1 MLSVL
6 MAIEAGHRPVPPPGR
21 AEEDLA
27 TLLAR
32 TATGDQHALARI
44 YDLTSRLVY
53 GVVLRIVGNPA
64 DAEEVTLDVFS
75 QVWRSAA
82 DYSPGRASP
91 ATWLI
96 LLARSRA
103 LDFVRSRTTRQRRET
118 PLDPEIDPPSEA
130 GSAEQAAWMRERRTI
145 VRRAMGS
152 LQPEQRQLIELS
164 FFEGLTH
171 SQLAE
176 RLDQPLGTI
185 KTRIRS
191 GLTKLRQTLAGGSE
205 VAS

>member
-1 MLSVL
+1 MLSL
-6 MAIEAGHRPVPPPGR
+6 AMAIETGPRPVLPAGR
-21 AEEDLA
+21 TEEDLGV
-27 TLLAR
+27 LLAR
-32 TATGDQHALARI
+32 TATGDQQAFARI
-44 YDLTSRLVY
+44 YDLTCRLVF
-53 GVVLRIVGNPA
+53 GVVLRIVGDSA
-64 DAEEVTLDVFS
+64 DADEVTLDVFS

-82 DYSPGRASP
+82 DYSPGRGSP

-103 LDFVRSRTTRQRRET
+103 LDRLRSRASRQRREA
-118 PLDPEIDPPSEA
+118 PLDPQIDPPSDTD
-130 GSAEQAAWMRERRTI
+130 SAEEAAWMRERRTL

-191 GLTKLRQTLAGGSE
+191 GLTKLRQSLAGGTE